1 MTVRL
6 QDSDTG
12 FQQSLMTTA
21 AAAAAAAA
29 TITTTTLVQL
39 DYLYGHYYDPAP

>member
-21 AAAAAAAA
+21 AAATAA